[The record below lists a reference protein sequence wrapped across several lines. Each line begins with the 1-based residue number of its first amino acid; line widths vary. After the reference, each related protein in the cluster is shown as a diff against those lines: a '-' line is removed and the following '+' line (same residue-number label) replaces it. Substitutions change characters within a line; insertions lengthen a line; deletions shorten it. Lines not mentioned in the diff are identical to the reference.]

1 MTYVGW
7 WLPLAGLGAILLT
20 WVGLLCVQVLAC
32 TVVWRK
38 AKVDVR
44 AEVARLAVVMPA
56 HNEALVIAE
65 SVRALRAQLRA
76 QDTLLVVAD
85 NCNDDTARL
94 ARLAGAEVVERQ
106 DERLRGKGH
115 ALAHGIAHLASRAPD
130 VLLVVDA
137 DCRVDPTGLIRLAA
151 LAVDRQR
158 PVQSLYLMRA
168 PKNGGLK
175 VRMAAFAWALR
186 NHVRALGYAGLGLP
200 CQLMGSGMAFPWALV
215 QRVSFATG
223 HIVEDVKLG
232 LSFSALGASPV
243 FCPTVTTASEFP
255 SNDEGA
261 ASQRK
266 RWEHGHLSV
275 LMRDV
280 PACLV
285 HAVRHRNLGLFAMA
299 LDMSVPPLA
308 LLTALC
314 VVFLL
319 LCAAA
324 TWWFAS
330 WAPLAMALLVCGMLL
345 AAVVVGWSL
354 VGRTW
359 VRAHELFFVPIYVL
373 RKLPL
378 YVAFLFKRQV
388 VWVKTRRE
396 KE

>member
-1 MTYVGW
+1 MTSVGW
-7 WLPLAGLGAILLT
+7 WLPLATMGAILLT
-20 WVGLLCVQVLAC
+20 WTGLLCVQVLAC
-32 TVVWRK
+32 AAVWRK
-38 AKVDVR
+38 EKVEDR
-44 AEVARLAVVMPA
+44 PEVARLAVVMPA
-56 HNEALVIAE
+56 HNEALVIAD
-65 SVRALRAQLRA
+65 SVRALRTHMRA

-85 NCNDDTARL
+85 NCDDDTARL
-94 ARLAGAEVVERQ
+94 ARLAGAEVVERH
-106 DERLRGKGH
+106 DENLRGKGY
-115 ALAHGIAHLASRAPD
+115 ALAHGIAHLASQPPD
-130 VLLVVDA
+130 VLLVIDA
-137 DCRVDPTGLIRLAA
+137 DCRVEAAGLFRLAA
-151 LAVDRQR
+151 TAADRQR
-158 PVQSLYLMRA
+158 PVQGLYLMRA
-168 PKNGGLK
+168 PKDGGLK

-200 CQLMGSGMAFPWALV
+200 CQLMGSGMAFPWPLV
-215 QRVSFATG
+215 ERVSFATG

-232 LSFSALGASPV
+232 LSFGALGAAPV
-243 FCPTVTTASEFP
+243 FCPSVTTASEFP

-280 PACLV
+280 PAYLA
-285 HAVRHRNLGLFAMA
+285 HAVRNRNLGLFAMA

-308 LLTALC
+308 LLAALS

-324 TWWFAS
+324 TWWFAT
-330 WAPLAMALLVCGMLL
+330 WLPLAMGLLVCGLLL
-345 AAVVVGWSL
+345 AAVGGGWWL
-354 VGRTW
+354 VGRAW
-359 VRAHELFFVPIYVL
+359 VKAHELFFVPIYVL

>member
-1 MTYVGW
+1 MTSVGW
-7 WLPLAGLGAILLT
+7 WLPLAGMGAILLT

-32 TVVWRK
+32 AAVWRK
-38 AKVDVR
+38 AKVEVHADVP
-44 AEVARLAVVMPA
+44 RLAVVMPA
-56 HNEALVIAE
+56 HNEALVIAD
-65 SVRALRAQLRA
+65 SVRALRAHMRA

-85 NCNDDTARL
+85 NCDDDTARL
-94 ARLAGAEVVERQ
+94 ARLAGAEVVERH
-106 DERLRGKGH
+106 DETLRGKGH
-115 ALAHGIAHLASRAPD
+115 ALAHGIAHLASQPPD
-130 VLLVVDA
+130 VLLVIDA
-137 DCRVDPTGLIRLAA
+137 DCRVEAEGLHRLAA
-151 LAVDRQR
+151 MAVDRQR
-158 PVQSLYLMRA
+158 PVQGLYLMRA

-200 CQLMGSGMAFPWALV
+200 CQLMGSGMAFPWPLV
-215 QRVSFATG
+215 ERVSFATG

-275 LMRDV
+275 LVRDV
-280 PACLV
+280 PAYLA
-285 HAVRHRNLGLFAMA
+285 HAVRRRNLGLFAMA

-308 LLTALC
+308 LLAALC
-314 VVFLL
+314 VVFFLL
-319 LCAAA
+319 SAA
-324 TWWFAS
+324 TAWWFAT
-330 WAPLAMALLVCGMLL
+330 WAPLVIALLLCGMLL
-345 AAVVVGWSL
+345 AAVVVGWLL
-354 VGRTW
+354 VGRAW
-359 VRAHELFFVPIYVL
+359 VKAHELFFVPIYVL